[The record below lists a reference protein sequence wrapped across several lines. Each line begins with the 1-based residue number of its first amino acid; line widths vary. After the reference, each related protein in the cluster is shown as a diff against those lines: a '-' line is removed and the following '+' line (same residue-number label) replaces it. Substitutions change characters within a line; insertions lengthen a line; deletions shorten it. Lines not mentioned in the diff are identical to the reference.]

1 MVPDFKTGEVWLVY
15 FKNISPPKPKF
26 AVHIQ
31 GNSFLFINTKQD
43 SNGYSVRISKSEY
56 KFLAYDSHIGCNQIF
71 DCDESE
77 VFDAKR
83 KGALSNQT
91 IDQITQIIPNVKV
104 LSKLHQ
110 DMILD
115 AFKSADRQVK
125 LSKLRKD

>member
-1 MVPDFKTGEVWLVY
+1 MAPDFKTGEIWLVY
-15 FKNISPPKPKF
+15 FKNITPPKPKF

-43 SNGYSVRISKSEY
+43 ANGYSIRITKSEY
-56 KFLAYDSHIGCNQIF
+56 KFLSHDSHIGCNQIF

-83 KGALSNQT
+83 KCALSNQT
-91 IDQITQIIPNVKV
+91 IDQITRMIPNVKM

-110 DMILD
+110 NMILD
-115 AFKSADRQVK
+115 AFKLADRQAK
-125 LSKLRKD
+125 LSMMRKD